1 MTEERIIV
9 TNELLTESAN
19 RAGDFKAFLLILSA
33 KAELAPPKDWRPLCF
48 DENTGANEEYC
59 NGVHET
65 NWMGYIQKELEDN
78 CRKCPYRLQP
88 QERQVRP

>member
-1 MTEERIIV
+1 MTEERIIRV
-9 TNELLTESAN
+9 TKVGLEFLEEQRYDPTYVIAFWHELEP
-19 RAGDFKAFLLILSA
+19 
-33 KAELAPPKDWRPLCF
+33 APPKNWRPLCF

-78 CRKCPYRLQP
+78 CRKCPYRLQGGK
-88 QERQVRP
+88 